1 MSINISGVSN
11 NQAYSTWMER
21 TRQICSILTS
31 NTVTA
36 DASTDGSVT
45 VGNTQ
50 HQGIMSIST
59 AGIKTL
65 RGGNVSVTDVLLIT
79 SNVNVKSSTN
89 TTIWAITS
97 NSSLANLSLSP
108 DNISINPGSNT
119 YIAGQVLNISSTAFN
134 INSGTTT
141 ANTILVQTG
150 NTSIKANV
158 TVTMLSAVSNST
170 TSTVTVGSSNL
181 VVSAANTN
189 FTANINIS
197 GLLKVTGN
205 TTVNSLTVSGNLTVG
220 NVTFSSNISVP
231 SITSTGTL
239 TANLSTHSGNA
250 TFGTT
255 LVVDTTNGR
264 VGFNTSNNDPSSV
277 ITVNGTVTATTF
289 RYPDGSTVPLAS
301 GFTSIQ
307 QANSSVAVNG
317 TGQIILTV
325 NNSAV
330 AILDSGA
337 NSANFGTMAFRAN
350 SFVAANGM
358 SSPTINVGTIS
369 TNSVTTNSISQRI
382 ATTVA
387 VPNTSV
393 LTIDSLPVASIR
405 AADWT
410 VEIEDS
416 STLSYQMSK
425 LMAIHDGSTTQTTE
439 FAIVTTNNIVGV
451 LTTDISGGN
460 MRLRLSPNTAPLVVK
475 LVRNTITV

>member
-1 MSINISGVSN
+1 
-11 NQAYSTWMER
+11 
-21 TRQICSILTS
+21 
-31 NTVTA
+31 VTA
-36 DASTDGSVT
+36 DASVDGSVT

-50 HQGIMSIST
+50 HQGIMSISI
-59 AGIKTL
+59 AGIQTL
-65 RGGNVSVTDVLLIT
+65 RGGNVSVSDVLLVT
-79 SNVNVKSSTN
+79 SNVNIKSATN
-89 TTIWAITS
+89 ASILLVTS
-97 NSSLANLSLSP
+97 NSTLANLTFTP

-119 YIAGQVLNISSTAFN
+119 NIAGQVLNISSPALN

-150 NTSIKANV
+150 NTTVKANSS
-158 TVTMLSAVSNST
+158 VTMFSAIANST
-170 TSTVTVGSSNL
+170 VSTVTVASSNL
-181 VVSAANTN
+181 VVSAANSN
-189 FTANINIS
+189 FTANVNIA
-197 GLLKVTGN
+197 GLLKVAGA
-205 TTVNSLTVSGNLTVG
+205 TTVNALTVSGNLTVG
-220 NVTFSSNISVP
+220 NVSFTANITVP

-250 TFGTT
+250 TFGSV
-255 LVVDTTNGR
+255 LIVVDTTNNR
-264 VGFNTSNNDPSSV
+264 VGFNTSNTDASSV
-277 ITVNGTVTATTF
+277 VTVNGTITANTF
-289 RYPDGSTVPLAS
+289 RFPDGSLVPTSNGL
-301 GFTSIQ
+301 TSIQ

-317 TGQIILTV
+317 GGQIVLTV
-325 NNSAV
+325 NNATV
-330 AILDSGA
+330 AIVDSAA
-337 NSANFGTMAFRAN
+337 NSANFGTMSMRAN

-358 SSPTINVGTIS
+358 STPNINAASIS
-369 TNSVTTNSISQRI
+369 TNSVTTNSIAQRI

-393 LTIDSLPVASIR
+393 LTIDTVPVASIR

-439 FAIVTTNNIVGV
+439 FAIVTTNNIVGI

-460 MRLRLSPNTAPLVVK
+460 MRLRLTPNTAPLVVK